1 MAKAKSRN
9 KTNLA
14 RKQLR
19 SSYFTSIISIS
30 LVLIMLGLMGFL
42 VLNANRLSVYVRE
55 NLGFTIILN
64 DGVKENK
71 IFAFQEELNKKE
83 YVKSSEYITKEQ
95 AAIELEKETG
105 ENFIEFLGYN
115 PLMSS
120 IHVLLNADFANINEI
135 SEIEKTLVKY
145 SEVKEVFYEKNL
157 VHLVNKNIKKIG
169 FIVLIFGFFLLII
182 SIALIN
188 NTIRLSIYANRF
200 SINTLKLVGA
210 TKAFIRKPYLK
221 QSLLHATVG
230 SFLAISVLSS
240 AIYFVKNELES
251 IIKIE
256 NNYLLFLFV
265 YLLGILIT
273 CVSTYFA
280 VNRYLHRE
288 TSGL

>member
-1 MAKAKSRN
+1 MLKGKNRT

-19 SSYFTSIISIS
+19 SSYFTTIISIS

-42 VLNANRLSVYVRE
+42 LLNANRLSVYVRE

-64 DGVKENK
+64 NEVKENQ
-71 IFAFQEELNKKE
+71 IFSFQEELNKKE

-115 PLMSS
+115 PLMPS
-120 IHVLLNADFANINEI
+120 IHVLLKADFANINKI
-135 SEIEKTLVKY
+135 SEIEKELIKH
-145 SEVKEVFYEKNL
+145 SEVKEIFYEKNL
-157 VHLVNKNIKKIG
+157 VHLVNKNIRKIG
-169 FIVLIFGFFLLII
+169 IIVLVFGILLLII

-188 NTIRLSIYANRF
+188 NTIRLSVYANRF

-210 TKAFIRKPYLK
+210 TKSFIRKPYLK
-221 QSLLHATVG
+221 QSLLHATIG
-230 SFLAISVLSS
+230 SFLAISVLSTVVF
-240 AIYFVKNELES
+240 FVKNEFEN

-256 NNYLLFLFV
+256 NNYLLFLLV
-265 YLLGILIT
+265 YLLGIFIT
-273 CVSTYFA
+273 CTSTYFA
-280 VNRYLHRE
+280 VNRYLKRT
-288 TSGL
+288 TSDV